1 MKSALSLSTYFCAIL
16 GVASC
21 LGPTPFIRTPTSLP
35 ASWKNAGNF
44 PVASPHRDL
53 SRWWQRFNDPVL
65 NRLISDALRQNPDL
79 ASASARIRES
89 RARRDAEKSS
99 LFPSLGGSASSNTR
113 ALNPDSGSSIKN
125 TTYSTSLDASWEVDL
140 FGKQRSFIQAASANL
155 GTAEENHHSAQAA
168 LASEIAI
175 AYTNLCT
182 TQAGLEILQRN
193 VTTREET
200 SKLATW
206 RQQAG
211 ESDSLEPN
219 QALSSLE
226 QARAAIPLLEQQAAQ
241 SRNLLALLSGRN
253 PGSLDAILV
262 GKNRS
267 IPVPPRTLAIG
278 IPADTL
284 RQRPDVRA
292 AGYSL
297 LAAAANTRAADALRY
312 PSLNLTGSL
321 GLSSLSSAKL
331 FNPQTATAGAIAGI
345 SSPILDAGRIR
356 LNIEANNAAEEQAFY
371 AYRSTILTALSETE
385 DALIACRRSAE
396 RLSSLQRA
404 AAAAR
409 EADKLARLRF
419 QAGEIDFLTVL
430 DAQRSLLSLEESL
443 LNTQADRTI
452 AYIQLYKALG
462 GGWSPRP

>member
-1 MKSALSLSTYFCAIL
+1 M
-16 GVASC
+16 
-21 LGPTPFIRTPTSLP
+21 
-35 ASWKNAGNF
+35 
-44 PVASPHRDL
+44 ASPHRDL

-65 NRLISDALRQNPDL
+65 NRLISDALQQNPDL

-396 RLSSLQRA
+396 RFSSLQRA

>member
-1 MKSALSLSTYFCAIL
+1 M
-16 GVASC
+16 
-21 LGPTPFIRTPTSLP
+21 
-35 ASWKNAGNF
+35 
-44 PVASPHRDL
+44 ASPHRDL

>member
-1 MKSALSLSTYFCAIL
+1 MNSACSFVAYLLAIL
-16 GVASC
+16 AVASC
-21 LGPTPFIRTPTSLP
+21 AGPSSFVRTPTSLP
-35 ASWKNAGNF
+35 ASWKNAADF
-44 PVASPHRDL
+44 PVASPSRDL
-53 SRWWQRFNDPVL
+53 SRWWQRFNDPTL
-65 NRLISDALRQNPDL
+65 DRLISQALQQNPDL

-89 RARRDAEKSS
+89 RARRDADKAS
-99 LFPSLGGSASSNTR
+99 LFPSLGGSASTSSR
-113 ALNPDSGSSIKN
+113 AVNPSSGSSFEN
-125 TTYSTSLDASWEVDL
+125 TSYSTNLDASWEIDL
-140 FGKQRSFIQAASANL
+140 FGKQRSLIQAATANL

-175 AYTNLCT
+175 AYTNLRT
-182 TQAGLEILQRN
+182 AQAGLEILRRN

-200 SKLATW
+200 SQLASW

-226 QARAAIPLLEQQAAQ
+226 QARAAIPTLEQQAAR
-241 SRNLLALLSGRN
+241 SRNLLALLSGRD
-253 PGSLDAILV
+253 PGSLDALLAAN
-262 GKNRS
+262 KRA
-267 IPVPPRTLAIG
+267 IPDPPRSLAIG

-297 LAAAANTRAADALRY
+297 LAAAARTRAADALRY
-312 PSLNLTGSL
+312 PSLNLSGSL
-321 GLSSLSSAKL
+321 GLNALTSSKL

-345 SSPILDAGRIR
+345 SSPIFDAGRIR
-356 LNIEANNAAEEQAFY
+356 SNIQANDAAEEQAFH
-371 AYRSTILTALSETE
+371 AYRSTILAALSETE
-385 DALIACRRSAE
+385 DSLIACRRSAE
-396 RLSSLQRA
+396 RLATLVKA

-409 EADKLARLRF
+409 EADTLARLRY
-419 QAGEIDFLTVL
+419 QAGEIDFLIVL

-443 LNTQADRTI
+443 LNTRADRTI

-462 GGWSPRP
+462 GGWSPRS

>member
-1 MKSALSLSTYFCAIL
+1 M
-16 GVASC
+16 
-21 LGPTPFIRTPTSLP
+21 
-35 ASWKNAGNF
+35 
-44 PVASPHRDL
+44 ASPHRDL

-65 NRLISDALRQNPDL
+65 NRLISDALQQNPDL